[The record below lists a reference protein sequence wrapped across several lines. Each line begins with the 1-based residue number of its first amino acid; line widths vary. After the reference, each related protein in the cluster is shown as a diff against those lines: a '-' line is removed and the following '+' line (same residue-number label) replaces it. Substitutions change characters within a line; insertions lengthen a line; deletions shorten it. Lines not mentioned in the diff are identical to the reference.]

1 MNVNKEISYLV
12 AGGLAGMSMWTAVM
26 PIDFIKTRIQ
36 TDLSSS
42 KSNIINVLKTLNK
55 NQLRPATFYAGSV
68 PVLVRAF
75 PANAVIIPS
84 F

>member
-42 KSNIINVLKTLNK
+42 KSNIINVLKNLNK